1 NAPGTSDQFQD
12 FLAGDEQLILD
23 DAGNVAFP
31 AYTTG
36 STTTPA
42 GIWMGGAGSLQPY
55 ALQNSP
61 APGTST
67 TLAYPQAFVVNPAGT
82 ITFHARLNDPA
93 IIREG
98 IWTTLGGALHPIVID
113 GSPAPVLPGSILSGI
128 GNPTVNRSG
137 IISFSAS
144 YYPTSSDTTLSSALW
159 VGDAAD
165 PTPRY
170 FSGSVAPGTGGLTFA
185 SFNDV
190 DLNNAG
196 KVAFSGY
203 VSGASPSASYGYWSD
218 AGGSLQL
225 VARQG
230 DPAVG
235 MPGVTYSL
243 LDRFNISTS
252 GRVEFTAT
260 TLGTGG
266 ANHYGIWAGLPGGME
281 LVAADGTPAPGL
293 PGATFT
299 SFSAADLNSS
309 GLLVFEAYV

>member
-1 NAPGTSDQFQD
+1 MHRTLAAAGITILLSASVTRADLPIRTVALSGQSAPGTSAPFLNFYHATINSAGRVAFTAQLDLGPPDSFEVGIWSEGSGTLANVARVNQNAPGTSDQFQD

-113 GSPAPVLPGSILSGI
+113 GSPAP
-128 GNPTVNRSG
+128 
-137 IISFSAS
+137 
-144 YYPTSSDTTLSSALW
+144 
-159 VGDAAD
+159 
-165 PTPRY
+165 
-170 FSGSVAPGTGGLTFA
+170 
-185 SFNDV
+185 
-190 DLNNAG
+190 
-196 KVAFSGY
+196 
-203 VSGASPSASYGYWSD
+203 
-218 AGGSLQL
+218 
-225 VARQG
+225 
-230 DPAVG
+230 
-235 MPGVTYSL
+235 
-243 LDRFNISTS
+243 
-252 GRVEFTAT
+252 
-260 TLGTGG
+260 
-266 ANHYGIWAGLPGGME
+266 
-281 LVAADGTPAPGL
+281 
-293 PGATFT
+293 
-299 SFSAADLNSS
+299 
-309 GLLVFEAYV
+309 